1 VAELS
6 APLAVVE
13 LPGGSSIVI
22 EAVDP
27 TTGAA
32 VSGVK
37 VSGQAVTAVDLSD
50 QDTAP
55 EPIAPSP
62 VTGAYTQGETEA

>member
-50 QDTAP
+50 QDQNQAIIDPAP
-55 EPIAPSP
+55 AS
-62 VTGAYTQGETEA
+62 GAYLYGEDT